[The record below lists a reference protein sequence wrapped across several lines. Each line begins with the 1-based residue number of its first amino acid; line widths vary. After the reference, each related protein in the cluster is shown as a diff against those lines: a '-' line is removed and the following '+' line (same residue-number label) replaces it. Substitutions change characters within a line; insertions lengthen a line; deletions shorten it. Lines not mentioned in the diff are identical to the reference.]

1 MPADAQARLHRL
13 LQGLLSPVVLSAL
26 VLSACLGVTAVL
38 WHSARVD
45 AEQDAQADF
54 DGRVRE
60 LVNNLDQRMQTYVQV
75 LYGVQGLFA
84 SSLQVDRDEF
94 QTYLTGQDLNRHFPG
109 VHGVGYMQL
118 IGPHQLAAHQ
128 AIVRRGGFPD
138 YQVFPPGQRAWY
150 APIVYIEPFSG
161 SNRRAFGYDAA
172 SEPRRRAA
180 LEQARDSGQPAMS
193 ARIRLVQEGGAPE
206 QAGFLVVLP
215 VYNHPQPTGTLAE
228 RRAAISGWVYAPFRV
243 GDLMAGLG
251 GPRAAALD
259 VEIYDGDRI
268 NPDELMHDSAPN
280 ASHGLRFTRQQI
292 SIASH
297 RWTLRIAMLPSAAP
311 ARSDKAQQIG
321 GLGLALSGLLAWLT
335 WLLARGRL
343 RAREGQQR
351 SSALAEELK
360 EGQTTLLVLA
370 DSAQRSQA
378 MLRSIL
384 DSTVDGI
391 LVDNL
396 GGTVLNSNRRFR
408 ELWNVPEHL
417 DWQSD
422 GAVLMAHMC
431 AQLRHPDCG
440 LRLDEPAQ
448 MLLPGVQRGAPL
460 AEEHE
465 VLHLKDGRVIEKH
478 TRGLQLGSEPARIWS
493 FRDITERTR
502 IEQRE
507 QTRRHVLELLAT
519 GAPLQTI
526 LESVVQGVEADHED
540 MLCSVL
546 LLDEDGEHLLVGAA
560 PSLPAFFNAAV
571 HGKSIHSGLGAC
583 GQAILTRS
591 RVIVEDIRSA
601 PSWAEYRD
609 LALQAGLGSCW
620 SDPIVSTSGAV
631 LGTFAIYHREARL
644 PTLANIAL
652 IEQGARLAGIAI
664 EQAQAAVALR
674 AGEARF
680 RSLYDHAPVALWEQD
695 WSALRN
701 ALAELELS
709 GVDDLAAYLQ
719 ANPSQLRR
727 LASLVRIL
735 DVNAAALEQ
744 VAAPPGR
751 KDVSG
756 LTLAQNFDAAALP
769 NFARAVTALAQG
781 QHFFAC
787 EGSFERLDGVARLN
801 ELTLLVMPGHTHS
814 LDFVIVSTL
823 DITERRR
830 MDDELR
836 VLATTDFLTGLPN
849 RREFMGRLQE
859 EEGRLQRD
867 IGACAAVLLL
877 DIDHFKRINDEHGHA
892 AGDAV
897 LRQLADL
904 MREGQRKIDMLGRIG
919 GEEFAILLP
928 GTDLDAAA
936 VFAERLRQRVEQTPM
951 LLDDGHTLDITVSIG
966 IAAMGGAAP
975 GGNPALIRADQAL
988 YCAKR
993 GGRNRVELMDAEAD
1007 RPGHQVPAA
1016 SGLKL

>member
-1 MPADAQARLHRL
+1 MPTDAQARLRRL
-13 LQGLLSPVVLSAL
+13 LQDLLTPAVLPAL
-26 VLSACLGVTAVL
+26 VLTGCLGVTALL
-38 WHSARVD
+38 WQGAAAD
-45 AEQDAQADF
+45 AEQEAQADF

-60 LVNNLDQRMQTYVQV
+60 LVNNLDLRMQTYVQT

-84 SSLQVDRDEF
+84 SSDHVNRDEF
-94 QTYLTGQDLNRHFPG
+94 ATYLNGQDLNHHFPG
-109 VHGVGYMQL
+109 VHGIGYIQLVGQ
-118 IGPHQLAAHQ
+118 HQLEEHE
-128 AIVRRGGFPD
+128 AIVRRGGYPP
-138 YQVFPPGQRAWY
+138 YHVFPKTQLPWH
-150 APIVYIEPFSG
+150 APIVYIEPFTEN
-161 SNRRAFGYDAA
+161 NRRAVGFDTA
-172 SEPRRRAA
+172 SEPHRRTA

-193 ARIRLVQEGGAPE
+193 ARIRLVQETGVAE
-206 QAGFLVVLP
+206 QAGFLVVVPL
-215 VYNHPQPTGTLAE
+215 YNHPQPINTLAQ
-228 RRAAISGWVYAPFRV
+228 RRAAISGWVYAPFRI

-251 GPRAAALD
+251 GARAAALD
-259 VEIYDGDRI
+259 VEIYDGDTVA
-268 NPDELMHDSAPN
+268 PEALMYDSVPN
-280 ASHGLRFTRQQI
+280 AARLSRSTRQQI
-292 SIASH
+292 SIANH
-297 RWTLRIAMLPSAAP
+297 RWTLRIAMLPAAASA
-311 ARSDKAQQIG
+311 RGDKPQQIASFG
-321 GLGLALSGLLAWLT
+321 TAISALLAWLT
-335 WLLARGRL
+335 WLLARGRV
-343 RAREGQQR
+343 RARAGQQR

-360 EGQTTLLVLA
+360 EGQATLMVLA

-384 DSTVDGI
+384 DSTIDGI

-396 GGTVLNSNRRFR
+396 RGTVLNSNRRFR
-408 ELWNVPEHL
+408 ELWNVPEQL
-417 DWQSD
+417 DWQTD
-422 GAVLMAHMC
+422 GAVLMTHMC
-431 AQLRHPDCG
+431 AQLSHPECG

-448 MLLPGVQRGAPL
+448 LTLPGVQRGTTL

-465 VLHLKDGRVIEKH
+465 VLHLKDGRVIEKT
-478 TRGLQLGSEPARIWS
+478 TRGLHLGSEPARIWS

-526 LESVVQGVEADHED
+526 LESVVLGVEADNEE
-540 MLCSVL
+540 MLCSIL
-546 LLDEDGEHLLVGAA
+546 LVDESGEHLLVGAA

-571 HGKSIHSGLGAC
+571 HGTPLRGGLGAC
-583 GQAILTRS
+583 GEAVLTRS

-601 PSWAEYRD
+601 PSWVEYRD

-620 SDPIVSTSGAV
+620 SDPIISTSGAV

-644 PTLANIAL
+644 PSMANIAL

-664 EQAQAAVALR
+664 EQAQAALALR

-695 WSALRN
+695 WSAVRA
-701 ALAELELS
+701 ALGEFELS
-709 GVDDLAAYLQ
+709 GIDDLAGYLQ

-727 LASLVRIL
+727 LASLVRIM

-751 KDVSG
+751 KDLAR
-756 LTLAQNFDAAALP
+756 LTLAQNFDAAAMP

-859 EEGRLQRD
+859 EEGRLQRE

-877 DIDHFKRINDEHGHA
+877 DIDHFKHINDEHGHA

-936 VFAERLRQRVEQTPM
+936 VFGERLRQRVAQTPM
-951 LLDDGHTLDITVSIG
+951 RLDDGRTLDITVSIG
-966 IAAMGGAAP
+966 IASMGGAAP
-975 GGNPALIRADQAL
+975 AGNPALIRADQAL

-993 GGRNRVELMDAEAD
+993 GGRNRVELMDVEAD
-1007 RPGHQVPAA
+1007 RPGVQVPAA
-1016 SGLKL
+1016 SG

>member
-1 MPADAQARLHRL
+1 MSAHAQARLRRM
-13 LQGLLSPVVLSAL
+13 LQDLLSPGILPAL
-26 VLSACLGVTAVL
+26 VLTGCLGVTAVL
-38 WHSARVD
+38 WRGADTD

-84 SSLQVDRDEF
+84 SSQQVEREEF
-94 QTYLTGQDLNRHFPG
+94 RTYLASQDLNRHFPG

-118 IGPHQLAAHQ
+118 VGGRQREAHE
-128 AIVRRGGFPD
+128 AIVRREGFAD
-138 YQVFPPGQRAWY
+138 YRIAPAGERAWY
-150 APIVYIEPFSG
+150 APIIYLEPFNDN
-161 SNRRAFGYDAA
+161 NRRAFGYDTA
-172 SEPRRRAA
+172 SEPYRRAA

-193 ARIRLVQEGGAPE
+193 AKIRLVQEAGDPP
-206 QAGFLVVLP
+206 QSGFLVVLP
-215 VYNHPQPTGTLAE
+215 VYNHPQPIDTLAQ
-228 RRAAISGWVYAPFRV
+228 RRAAISGWVYAPFRT

-259 VEIYDGDRI
+259 VEIYDGDAI
-268 NPDELMHDSAPN
+268 EADALMYDSAPGFSN
-280 ASHGLRFTRQQI
+280 KLRFTRQQI
-292 SIASH
+292 SIANH
-297 RWTLRIAMLPSAAP
+297 RWTLRIAMLPGAASE
-311 ARSDKAQQIG
+311 RSDKAQQIAV
-321 GLGLALSGLLAWLT
+321 LGVSLSALLAWLT
-335 WLLARGRL
+335 WLLARGRV
-343 RAREGQQR
+343 RARAGLVR
-351 SSALAEELK
+351 SRALAEELQ
-360 EGQTTLLVLA
+360 EGQTTLMVLA

-396 GGTVLNSNRRFR
+396 KGSVLNSNRRFR
-408 ELWNVPEHL
+408 ELWNVPEYL

-422 GAVLMAHMC
+422 GSVLMNHMC
-431 AQLRHPDCG
+431 TQLCHADCG
-440 LRLDEPAQ
+440 LQLDDAQ
-448 MLLPGVQRGAPL
+448 P
-460 AEEHE
+460 AEENE
-465 VLHLKDGRVIEKH
+465 VLHLRDGRVIEKH
-478 TRGLQLGSEPARIWS
+478 TRGLLLGSEPARIWS
-493 FRDITERTR
+493 FRDITERTH
-502 IEQRE
+502 IERRE

-526 LESVVQGVEADHED
+526 LESVVQGVEADNED
-540 MLCSVL
+540 MLCSIL
-546 LLDEDGEHLLVGAA
+546 LLDESGEHLLVGAA
-560 PSLPAFFNAAV
+560 PSLPAFFNAAL
-571 HGKSIHSGLGAC
+571 HGKPIRSGLGAC
-583 GQAILTRS
+583 GQAVLTRS

-601 PSWAEYRD
+601 PSWIDYRD
-609 LALQAGLGSCW
+609 LALQARLGSCW
-620 SDPIVSTSGAV
+620 SDPIISTSGAV

-644 PTLANIAL
+644 PSLANIAL

-695 WSALRN
+695 WSAVRG

-709 GVDDLAAYLQ
+709 GIDDLAAYLQ

-727 LASLVRIL
+727 LASLVRIM

-744 VAAPPGR
+744 VAAPSGR
-751 KDVSG
+751 KDLGALS
-756 LTLAQNFDAAALP
+756 LAQNFDAAAMP
-769 NFARAVTALAQG
+769 NFARALTALAQG
-781 QHFFAC
+781 QHYFAC

-877 DIDHFKRINDEHGHA
+877 DIDHFKRINDEYGHA

-904 MREGQRKIDMLGRIG
+904 MRDGQRKIDMLGRIG
-919 GEEFAILLP
+919 GEEFAVLLP

-936 VFAERLRQRVEQTPM
+936 VFAERLRLRVEQATM
-951 LLDDGHTLDITVSIG
+951 QLDEGVTLGITVSIG
-966 IAAMGGAAP
+966 IAAMGGKTAS
-975 GGNPALIRADQAL
+975 GDPALIRADQAL

-993 GGRNRVELMDAEAD
+993 GGRNRVELMDVEAD
-1007 RPGHQVPAA
+1007 RPGFQVPAA
-1016 SGLKL
+1016 SG

>member
-1 MPADAQARLHRL
+1 MPADTQARSRRL
-13 LQGLLSPVVLSAL
+13 LQNLLSPRVLSAL
-26 VLSACLGVTAVL
+26 VLTGCLGVTAVL
-38 WHSARVD
+38 WHGALAD

-60 LVNNLDQRMQTYVQV
+60 LVNNLDQRMQTYVQA

-84 SSLQVDRDEF
+84 SSQDVDREEF
-94 QTYLTGQDLNRHFPG
+94 RTYLTGQDLNHHFPG
-109 VHGVGYMQL
+109 VHGVGYMKL
-118 IGPHQLAAHQ
+118 IGPRQREAHE
-128 AIVRRGGFPD
+128 ALVRRDGFPD
-138 YQVFPPGQRAWY
+138 YRITPDGERDWY
-150 APIVYIEPFSG
+150 APIVYLEPFNDN
-161 SNRRAFGYDAA
+161 NRRAFGYDTA

-193 ARIRLVQEGGAPE
+193 AKIRLVQETGEPA
-206 QAGFLVVLP
+206 QSGFLVLLP
-215 VYNHPQPTGTLAE
+215 LFSHGQKVDTLAQ
-228 RRAAISGWVYAPFRV
+228 RRAAISGWVFAPFRV

-259 VEIYDGDRI
+259 VEIYDGVAMTPE
-268 NPDELMHDSAPN
+268 NLMYDSSPQVHDTSRTT
-280 ASHGLRFTRQQI
+280 HQQV
-292 SIASH
+292 SVANH
-297 RWTLRIAMLPSAAP
+297 RWTLRIGMLPGLGSP
-311 ARSDKAQQIG
+311 RGDKAQVIAV
-321 GLGLALSGLLAWLT
+321 LGVALSGLLACLT
-335 WLLARGRL
+335 WLLARGRV
-343 RAREGQQR
+343 RARASLVR
-351 SSALAEELK
+351 SRALTEELK
-360 EGQTTLLVLA
+360 EGQATLMVLA

-396 GGTVLNSNRRFR
+396 KGSVLNSNRRFR
-408 ELWNVPEHL
+408 ELWNVPECL

-422 GAVLMAHMC
+422 GAVLIAHMC
-431 AQLRHPDCG
+431 AQLRHPECG
-440 LRLDEPAQ
+440 LQLDEPGQ
-448 MLLPGVQRGAPL
+448 LTLPGVQRGAPL
-460 AEEHE
+460 EEEHE
-465 VLHLKDGRVIEKH
+465 VLQLKDGRVIEKH

-493 FRDITERTR
+493 FRDITERTQ

-526 LESVVQGVEADHED
+526 LESVVLGVEADNED
-540 MLCSVL
+540 MLCSIL
-546 LLDEDGEHLLVGAA
+546 LLDESGEHLLVGAA
-560 PSLPAFFNAAV
+560 PSLPAFYNAAI
-571 HGKSIHSGLGAC
+571 HGMPAREGLGAC
-583 GQAILTRS
+583 GLAVQTRG

-601 PSWAEYRD
+601 TSWGEYRD
-609 LALQAGLGSCW
+609 LALQARLGSCW
-620 SDPIVSTSGAV
+620 SDPIISTSGAV

-644 PTLANIAL
+644 PSLANIVL

-664 EQAQAAVALR
+664 EQAQAAIALR
-674 AGEARF
+674 IGEARF

-695 WSALRN
+695 WSAVRG

-709 GVDDLAAYLQ
+709 GIEDLPAYLQ

-727 LASLVRIL
+727 MASLVRIL

-751 KDVSG
+751 KDIG
-756 LTLAQNFDAAALP
+756 ALTLAQNFDSTAMP
-769 NFARAVTALAQG
+769 NFARALAALAQG
-781 QHFFAC
+781 QHFFAG

-867 IGACAAVLLL
+867 IGGGAAVLLL

-904 MREGQRKIDMLGRIG
+904 MRDSQRKIDMLGRIG

-951 LLDDGHTLDITVSIG
+951 QLDGGVVLKITVSIG
-966 IAAMGGAAP
+966 IAAMGGRTP
-975 GGNPALIRADQAL
+975 GGDPALIRADQAL

-993 GGRNRVELMDAEAD
+993 GGRNRVELMDVEAD

-1016 SGLKL
+1016 SG